1 MMFPIPLRHLILG
14 FTAITLAF
22 GERADAEQIPSAAVA
37 QREMETDRPDFT
49 EGANT
54 IAPYSVQ
61 IEGGY
66 TFTRDTDTGTQ
77 EQHTLPEL
85 LGRIGISEGAELRLG
100 WVGWEKSWD
109 SREGTAEGLTDLIV
123 GMKGQI
129 GEPNQLPVK
138 LSFITELEVPSGSN
152 ETRETDVIPQLK
164 LLWASDLG
172 ASAAGELGIAGNLN
186 FALPVDDEGRYPE
199 ASGSFSMSLDLDDSW
214 GAYLEL
220 FGFLPENGADRV
232 DEAYVNGGVT
242 FAVTETCQLDARVG
256 AGINDDAADFFTGV
270 GGAVLF

>member
-1 MMFPIPLRHLILG
+1 MIHPLHLRLRILSLTIIP
-14 FTAITLAF
+14 FCFVESAV
-22 GERADAEQIPSAAVA
+22 AEQGSNASVA

-49 EGANT
+49 EGVNT
-54 IAPYSVQ
+54 IAPYGAQ

-66 TFTRDTDTGTQ
+66 TFTRDTEAGTQ
-77 EQHTLPEL
+77 EQHTIPEL

-109 SREGTAEGLTDLIV
+109 SREGTAEGLTDLIF

-129 GEPNQLPVK
+129 GEPDLLPVQ
-138 LSFITELEVPSGSN
+138 LSFIAELEVPSGSSD
-152 ETRETDVIPQLK
+152 TRETDVIPQLK

-172 ASAAGELGIAGNLN
+172 ASAVGEMGIAGNLN

-199 ASGSFSMSLDLDDSW
+199 ASGSLAMSVDLDDSW
-214 GAYLEL
+214 GAYIEL
-220 FGFLPENGADRV
+220 FGFIPENGAERV
-232 DEAYVNGGVT
+232 DEAYLNGGFT
-242 FAVTETCQLDARVG
+242 YAVTETCQLDARVG